1 MNTFHSSDGVEWS
14 IEIDTSTL
22 IRLRKEHQIDL
33 MEVIDGPLLND
44 LYADPEKLINVLI
57 AIMQPELDFNEFASV
72 MGGKSLDDA
81 HDALMAALLAFF
93 PKAHRETLEA
103 VLRTSREGQA
113 KVISVLNGP
122 AVGQAMTAELDKLE
136 SDLLRELA
144 QHGNGSTS

>member
-1 MNTFHSSDGVEWS
+1 MNTFDSSDGQTWAV
-14 IEIDTSTL
+14 EIDTSTL
-22 IRLRKEHQIDL
+22 IRLRKENAIDL

-44 LYADPEKLINVLI
+44 LYSDPVKLIEVLFSI
-57 AIMQPELDFNEFASV
+57 LQPSIDFDAFASV
-72 MGGKSLDDA
+72 MSGQSLDEA
-81 HDALMAALLAFF
+81 HEALMAALLAFF

-136 SDLLRELA
+136 SDLLRELT